1 MEGSHCD
8 LPLTEVSKEHARLR
22 QAARLAKGIAP
33 ATINRE
39 IDFLKARLQ
48 QAVDDEILARN
59 PLARF
64 KKLPEDNMSDRFLLE
79 PEEDRLEAVM
89 APADFDLV
97 AIAIDTGL
105 RQSEQFKLAWTSVN
119 FENGGWLSIRGA
131 KDEKSRSVPLTAR
144 ALAILQR
151 LYASR
156 TSAFVFPNSKGRPRS
171 SINFYQRQFQPALA
185 AAGVEGVVWHTLRH
199 TTASRLALQGK
210 SPQAIAQILGHS
222 QTKTTERY
230 AHLLPESARATISAL
245 ERPHKGGLRAVR
257 LEPVLGR
264 EVRQIREVLVVGD
277 QHESGVLGTGRDPD
291 VVLRDR
297 RSLLLQGQLEGRV
310 DLGHLVIELDTVAC
324 TDEGAEPIEVG
335 GRSARLLR
343 AKEEL
348 ARHRHGKS
356 DSAGGSDLGDHPGVS
371 VQKGDCDV
379 GIEAELTSH
388 LRQWTRILR
397 QRPP

>member
-1 MEGSHCD
+1 MARAGGKNRGLFESPKGSGTWWARWWDHRGKERTKKCGTKAAARQYYNAEKAKVEQVKLHPELEEKFFPTAPKRDALTLGELLETQRPQLERRKSWRDMKRFLEKWTALIGD
-8 LPLTEVSKEHARLR
+8 LPVTEVSKEHARLR

-48 QAVDDEILARN
+48 QAVDDEILDRN

-64 KKLPEDNMSDRFLLE
+64 KKLPEDNVSDRFLLE

-105 RQSEQFKLAWTSVN
+105 RQSEQFKLAWASVN

-131 KDEKSRSVPLTAR
+131 KGEKSRSVPLTAR

-156 TSAFVFPNSKGRPRS
+156 TSAFVFANAKGRPRS

-185 AAGVEGVVWHTLRH
+185 AAGIEGVVWHTLRH

-210 SPQAIAQILGHS
+210 SLQAIAQILGHS

-245 ERPHKGGLRAVR
+245 ERPSKGGLRAV
-257 LEPVLGR
+257 G
-264 EVRQIREVLVVGD
+264 
-277 QHESGVLGTGRDPD
+277 
-291 VVLRDR
+291 
-297 RSLLLQGQLEGRV
+297 
-310 DLGHLVIELDTVAC
+310 
-324 TDEGAEPIEVG
+324 
-335 GRSARLLR
+335 
-343 AKEEL
+343 
-348 ARHRHGKS
+348 
-356 DSAGGSDLGDHPGVS
+356 
-371 VQKGDCDV
+371 
-379 GIEAELTSH
+379 
-388 LRQWTRILR
+388 
-397 QRPP
+397 